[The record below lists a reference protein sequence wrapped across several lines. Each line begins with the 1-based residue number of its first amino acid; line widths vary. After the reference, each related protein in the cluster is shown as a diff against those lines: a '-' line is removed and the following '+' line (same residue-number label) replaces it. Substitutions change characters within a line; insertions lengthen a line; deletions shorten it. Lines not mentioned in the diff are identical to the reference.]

1 MKTQLRT
8 AGIWIEDS
16 HILLESIEGSGVWGI
31 PGGHLEAEESV
42 EEGCLRE
49 FREEMGID
57 MRIRDLALV
66 NELFYL
72 EDDAVIREYGFYF
85 LVEPAEPR
93 KEPLAPVMNVEK
105 GLRFDWFPLDE
116 IATLTIVPAFMQ
128 AVLPGL
134 GTQTL
139 FVSRRE
145 TDYPG
150 DNPS

>member
-1 MKTQLRT
+1 M
-8 AGIWIEDS
+8 EDN
-16 HILLESIEGSGVWGI
+16 HVLLESIEGSGVWGI

-49 FREEMGID
+49 YREETGIE

-72 EDDAVIREYGFYF
+72 EDHTVIREYGFYF
-85 LVEPAEPR
+85 FVEPADPR
-93 KEPLAPVMNVEK
+93 NEPLAPVVHMEE
-105 GLRFDWFPLDE
+105 GLAFRWFPVDE
-116 IATLTIVPAFMQ
+116 LGEITIVPAFMQ
-128 AVLPGL
+128 NILPGL

-139 FVSRRE
+139 FVSTRE

-150 DNPS
+150 DEIS